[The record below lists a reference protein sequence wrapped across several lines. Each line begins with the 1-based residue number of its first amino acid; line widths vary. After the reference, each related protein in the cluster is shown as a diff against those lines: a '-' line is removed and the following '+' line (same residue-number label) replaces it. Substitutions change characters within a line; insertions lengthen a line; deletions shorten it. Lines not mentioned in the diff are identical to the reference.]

1 MYRYLSVAGLI
12 NKTIAFTTS
21 SSVKVFKIVV
31 SNSVIGD
38 AVDVNVDASGGAL
51 SIFRALLTHD
61 GNSFYLS
68 RLSTEASSS
77 GFGYYAKENGNNTFY
92 IKIAA
97 WGRGT
102 VEFKDKLSVSVIDVT
117 NSFSESGLVQV

>member
-1 MYRYLSVAGLI
+1 MAGLI

-21 SSVKVFKIVV
+21 SAVKVFKIVV

-38 AVDVNVDASGGAL
+38 AVDINVDASGGAL

-77 GFGYYAKENGNNTFY
+77 GCGYYVKENGNNTFY